1 MSIASVAAQQ
11 NSLIT
16 AANAAAAGAPNA
28 TASAASGTSAAAQ
41 TGATALSSLS
51 GNFTDFLKMLMTQL
65 QNQDPTSPMDTN
77 AFTTELVQFSSV
89 EQQINTNT
97 SLTSLIQLTQAG
109 EVMQGSNMTGK
120 QVTVTSDHLALQNG
134 KGTIQFTTSTA
145 QPVAIA
151 IYNDSGTKLQDA
163 TLTSVKGTNTWTW
176 DGKQRLGR
184 DDAGRRLQ
192 GRGGR
197 SGLQRHR
204 LGAAVQ
210 RGRHGDRRAEPVD
223 RHAAADWRAVGR
235 LQQGAVGGEL
245 TLPSDAQRGP
255 MRTEAGWPS
264 TLKRLPVSVT
274 SVPST
279 FRMEKSWSAK
289 LPT

>member
-28 TASAASGTSAAAQ
+28 TASAASGTSAATQ

-51 GNFTDFLKMLMTQL
+51 GNFTDFLNMLMTQL

-134 KGTIQFTTSTA
+134 KGTIQFATSTA

-176 DGKQRLGR
+176 DGSN
-184 DDAGRRLQ
+184 A
-192 GRGGR
+192 
-197 SGLQRHR
+197 SGATMPD
-204 LGAAVQ
+204 GAYKVAV
-210 RGRHGDRRAEPVD
+210 
-223 RHAAADWRAVGR
+223 AAADSSGTVSALPFSVVGTATGVQSLSTGMQLR
-235 LQQGAVGGEL
+235 IGALSVDFSKVQSVGN
-245 TLPSDAQRGP
+245 
-255 MRTEAGWPS
+255 
-264 TLKRLPVSVT
+264 
-274 SVPST
+274 
-279 FRMEKSWSAK
+279 
-289 LPT
+289 